1 MNASSNSNVVADRTG
16 LSIQNKR
23 SKSEVMKDL
32 KNEKKVESLL
42 VEAMNQIK
50 KKLGFNI
57 L

>member
-1 MNASSNSNVVADRTG
+1 
-16 LSIQNKR
+16 
-23 SKSEVMKDL
+23 MKDL

>member
-1 MNASSNSNVVADRTG
+1 
-16 LSIQNKR
+16 
-23 SKSEVMKDL
+23 MKDL
-32 KNEKKVESLL
+32 KNEMKVERLL